1 MKILFLGDSLTSA
14 ENNNYKGF
22 VEKLRL
28 QFFENKGVSGSTIG
42 DYSLYPVG
50 NTDLLSSTFKYKNI
64 IAESDYLFIEY
75 GINDIASA
83 TVGYTTNNHIYIT
96 LNKCIDNIYQINK
109 NIKIIYLLPTL
120 EPKVLSE
127 IAKSQYD
134 YLKEY
139 LDKEIVGNKEDFIK
153 SYTNNYSSFARF
165 ITKKKLN
172 ILTLIDDAD
181 VYRNYLDID
190 MIHPNDRGYQIIADK
205 LRKELTTQY
214 EDFNNWI
221 K

>member
-1 MKILFLGDSLTSA
+1 M
-14 ENNNYKGF
+14 
-22 VEKLRL
+22 
-28 QFFENKGVSGSTIG
+28 
-42 DYSLYPVG
+42 
-50 NTDLLSSTFKYKNI
+50 
-64 IAESDYLFIEY
+64 
-75 GINDIASA
+75 
-83 TVGYTTNNHIYIT
+83 
-96 LNKCIDNIYQINK
+96 
-109 NIKIIYLLPTL
+109 
-120 EPKVLSE
+120 
-127 IAKSQYD
+127 
-134 YLKEY
+134 KEY

>member
-1 MKILFLGDSLTSA
+1 MRILFLGDSLTSA
-14 ENNNYKGF
+14 ENNNYEGF

-50 NTDLLSSTFKYKNI
+50 NTDLLSSTFKYRDI

-83 TVGYTTNNHIYIT
+83 TVGYTTNNYIYIT

-109 NIKIIYLLPTL
+109 DIKIIYLLPTL

-127 IAKSQYD
+127 IAKSQYT

-139 LDKEIVGNKEDFIK
+139 LDEKIVGDEDDFIK
-153 SYTNNYSSFARF
+153 SFRDNYSSFAVF
-165 ITKKKLN
+165 ITKKKLD
-172 ILTLIDDAD
+172 ILTLIDDVD
-181 VYRNYLDID
+181 TYRNYLDVD
-190 MIHPNDRGYQIIADK
+190 MIHPNDKGYQIMADK
-205 LRKELTTQY
+205 LRKELAKRY

>member
-1 MKILFLGDSLTSA
+1 MKVLFLGDSLTSA

-50 NTDLLSSTFKYKNI
+50 NTDLLSSTFKYKDI
-64 IAESDYLFIEY
+64 IAKSDYLFIEY

-83 TVGYTTNNHIYIT
+83 TIGYTTNNYICIT

-109 NIKIIYLLPTL
+109 NIKIVYLLPTL
-120 EPKVLSE
+120 ESKVLSE

-139 LDKEIVGNKEDFIK
+139 LDEEIVGDKEDFIK
-153 SYTNNYSSFARF
+153 FYMNNYYSLVKF
-165 ITKKKLN
+165 ITRKKLN
-172 ILTLIDDAD
+172 ILTLIDNVD
-181 VYRNYLDID
+181 VYRNYLDVD
-190 MIHPNDRGYQIIADK
+190 MIHPNDKGYQIIADK

>member
-50 NTDLLSSTFKYKNI
+50 NTDLLSLTFKYKDF

-109 NIKIIYLLPTL
+109 DIKIVYLLPTL
-120 EPKVLSE
+120 DLKVLSE

-139 LDKEIVGNKEDFIK
+139 LDEEIVGDKGHFIELC
-153 SYTNNYSSFARF
+153 TNNYSSFAKASLPMPHHGQ
-165 ITKKKLN
+165 T
-172 ILTLIDDAD
+172 
-181 VYRNYLDID
+181 
-190 MIHPNDRGYQIIADK
+190 
-205 LRKELTTQY
+205 
-214 EDFNNWI
+214 
-221 K
+221 